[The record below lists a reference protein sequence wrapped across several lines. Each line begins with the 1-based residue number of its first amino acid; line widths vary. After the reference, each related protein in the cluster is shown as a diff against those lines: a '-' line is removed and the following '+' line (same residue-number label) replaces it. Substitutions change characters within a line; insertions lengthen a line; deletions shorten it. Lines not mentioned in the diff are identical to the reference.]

1 MLSYKKKPPEKSAG
15 EVSFYY
21 FQAAAT
27 LYSGG
32 KSVKRRIKREEKEL
46 SSFYFFLDKN
56 ALRGCKDKLKEKEGV
71 SSFCVFVLKTY
82 KQRNG
87 RKRRSIDV
95 ISSLYVFGSNTGHL
109 AHVLL
114 AVWIDLSC
122 ARTGLL
128 AQTMHISTSANFDF
142 TSFYQLIRSKNGF
155 RDRKRQKFTNCLQIP
170 AKTR

>member
-1 MLSYKKKPPEKSAG
+1 MTKKASRKSTGGA
-15 EVSFYY
+15 SFYY
-21 FQAAAT
+21 FQAAET

-56 ALRGCKDKLKEKEGV
+56 ALRECKDKLKEKEGV

-87 RKRRSIDV
+87 RKRRRSIDV
-95 ISSLYVFGSNTGHL
+95 ISSLYVFGSNTGRL

-114 AVWIDLSC
+114 AVWIDLPC

-170 AKTR
+170 TKTSW